1 MSTTTITISSAS
13 NLDKVDI
20 MPIVSPQ
27 SDTSSATLL
36 NVYVVTSEN
45 SSSTAILE
53 TPLVFKDAVGT
64 LLTKFTLSN
73 ALLQIGKFTY
83 VGLRYLYSNGKSISS
98 NILGITLQNVPTT
111 PVANASTIRSEDG
124 GVSINIGTTHTKVSS
139 TDGYSA
145 ITKMIVYISKVGST
159 STGDF
164 FIKEI
169 DMTGAAD
176 YAAWV
181 SPPTTLLTNAMDYEI
196 AYQLENSIGRSIL
209 SNTFIFSPKDTPS
222 QIANLLVYSLL
233 TDQTRQ
239 TITPADVRGDI
250 VLYFD
255 KPDDYN
261 NLITNLRPVTKYE
274 IIEQE
279 YALNNATPPA
289 YVASGSSTV
298 YPLTVPAHSINVNSG
313 AAFELATKATI
324 NLADYYY
331 KYVIPGSASRLGKT
345 YKYTVSGYNLN
356 GAGPISAISSL
367 ITSFKNPD
375 LQAFTLNHN
384 NTTSNQTGSDIT
396 VYDGKMKINIAS
408 IASAN
413 GGTDLKTITEI
424 PGQTVLSTPEINAGV
439 KLSQYNKYALYLKV
453 ALDSSPATFI
463 IDQSVNAYQDY
474 TTSATVDAVT
484 GRYIYTMLNSYTIDF
499 DTEQNSGAAL
509 NTKMDNGLKYRF
521 TLYRRS
527 KNLQTTTDSAVFYSS
542 SENVI
547 VRTKFQSPSYPSK
560 LQAYSY
566 NDNITP
572 VKTAGGASALRL
584 VFNQLATAD
593 FNGMNVFGVNNLTY
607 YAHQNSLPI
616 EGLELAHDS
625 TISGEREFIVPAALG
640 TGQNLYIR
648 AKINNTEINTIISA
662 QESSPFVTETSSDY
676 PIAVTG
682 LTIENTSATEIKVSW
697 AKQINNTASLKG
709 HSSVNIQNTVYYIKD
724 AVGATFSSATPVGF
738 SAANQYVAITGLDT
752 GASYK
757 IFVVAEAKYTK
768 AKLTTESGERFSNA
782 IISANYVTLS
792 TVVCG
797 TPTAPTNIEAFAG
810 DARVTFNYDPPSALN
825 GVPANALT
833 YNFFAN
839 KEATSFP
846 NYSTSPNV
854 LQDIL
859 QSTTSSD
866 TILLTKAFS
875 TKALSNNKTNAV
887 DILND
892 TEYSYMINTTSVV
905 GGNTLLSTSN
915 VKSVDQTVNA
925 LTVPTSLTLVSSPI
939 VPQRT
944 IVGVS
949 SITGIFFPSSG
960 IPSAVIDTT
969 SGDSTITVIVDK
981 ITSSPPGDLV
991 ITIEDSDAF
1000 DKTPLIIAAFDTR
1013 KARSGGSGG
1022 LFLLET
1028 AASNGTVLN
1037 IDNGSFL
1044 TYIFRKAVINGVTKY
1059 YIDFTNLVNGQVL
1072 KVTARYCNFIS
1083 PYDVFS
1089 TETIKNAAAE
1099 APPTTVQT
1107 PSFSVDSGTIVTSW
1121 TAPTNSGGAG
1131 ISGNLSLQYEVTLK
1145 SSVDAI
1151 LQTFST
1157 SSTTYTFTG
1166 LTNGTDYKVTI
1177 AGFYMKANGTKV
1189 LSSAAAQANAATP
1202 NLIRPNPAPVGSTFI
1217 GTVSSGTIT
1226 VAITTAASLE
1236 QNLYPLSNIKV
1247 YTRIT
1252 GSTAETAVSTFTGPL
1267 TGSSA
1272 LAQVVISSLFNGKS
1286 YDVIVRH
1293 TCSTTYS
1300 QNPPDIIKSFSP
1312 YGQPVIISSTDIAGS
1327 AGKGKRVVVN
1337 LNGSGPISNILGLV
1351 KASASNTIVLQNL
1364 STATTNL
1371 PTITIG
1377 GTEGVG
1383 VAALQ
1388 TATFDMVFN
1397 ALSGSINDT
1406 LLVVVTALGS
1416 DTFVAPATG
1425 SFFA

>member
-1 MSTTTITISSAS
+1 MVTTISISSAS
-13 NLDKVDI
+13 NLDNI
-20 MPIVSPQ
+20 EITPTVSSA

-36 NVYVVTSEN
+36 SVYVVTSEN

-53 TPLVFKDAVGT
+53 TPLVFKDASGT
-64 LLTKFTLSN
+64 QLIKFTLSN
-73 ALLQIGKFTY
+73 TLLQIGKFTY
-83 VGLRYLYSNGKSISS
+83 VGLRYLFSNGVSISS
-98 NILGITLQNVPTT
+98 NILGITRQNVPTK
-111 PVANASTIRSEDG
+111 PEANNSTIRSEDA
-124 GVSINIGTTHTKVSS
+124 GVSINIGTTHTKASS

-145 ITKMIVYISKVGST
+145 IIKMIVYISKVGST
-159 STGDF
+159 QVSDF
-164 FIKEI
+164 VIREI
-169 DMTGAAD
+169 DMAGATD
-176 YAAWV
+176 YSAWF
-181 SPPTTLLTNAMDYEI
+181 SPTAVLVNAVEYEI
-196 AYQLENSIGRSIL
+196 AYQLENAIGRSEL
-209 SNTFIFSPKDTPS
+209 SNTYIFSPKDTPS
-222 QIANLLVYSLL
+222 QISNLLVYSLL

-239 TITPADVRGDI
+239 AITPADVRGDI

-255 KPDDYN
+255 KPNDYN
-261 NLITNLRPVTKYE
+261 NLIGNLRPVTKYE

-279 YALNNATPPA
+279 Y
-289 YVASGSSTV
+289 VEASGSYNASGLPTV
-298 YPLTVPAHSINVNSG
+298 YQLTVPAHAINTNSG
-313 AAFELATKATI
+313 AAFELGSSVTI
-324 NLADYYY
+324 SNVPYLY
-331 KYVIPGSASRLGKT
+331 KYVIPGSALRLGKT

-356 GAGPISAISSL
+356 GAGPISTISSL

-375 LQAFTLNHN
+375 LQVFTLTHN

-413 GGTDLKTITEI
+413 GGTDLKTIEDI
-424 PGQTVLSTPEINAGV
+424 PNQSGSAAVS
-439 KLSQYNKYALYLKV
+439 KYNKYALFLKV
-453 ALDSSPATFI
+453 ALDSTPNNFI
-463 IDQSVNAYQDY
+463 ISQVVYAYQDY
-474 TTSATVDAVT
+474 TKSALVDAVT
-484 GRYIYTMLNSYTIDF
+484 GSYTYTMLNSYTIDF
-499 DTEQNSGAAL
+499 ETENL
-509 NTKMDNGLKYRF
+509 NTSMDNGSKYRF

-527 KNLQTTTDSAVFYSS
+527 KNLQTTSDTDVFYSS

-547 VRTKFQSPSYPSK
+547 ARTKFQSPSYPSK
-560 LQAYSY
+560 LQAYAY

-584 VFNQLATAD
+584 VFNQLETAD
-593 FNGMNVFGVNNLTY
+593 FKGMNVFGVNNLTY

-625 TISGEREFIVPAALG
+625 AISGEREFIVPAALG

-648 AKINNTEINTIISA
+648 AKIYNPEITTIISA
-662 QESSPFVTETSSDY
+662 QESSPFVTETASDY
-676 PIAVTG
+676 PVAVTG

-709 HSSVNIQNTVYYIKD
+709 HSSSNVQNTVYYIKD
-724 AVGATFSSATPVGF
+724 APEAAFQNAGLVLHSATAT
-738 SAANQYVAITGLDT
+738 SQYVTISNLETGS
-752 GASYK
+752 SYK

-768 AKLTTESGERFSNA
+768 AKLTTEAGSRFSST
-782 IISANYVTLS
+782 IISANYVALS

-797 TPTAPTNIEAFAG
+797 TPSKPTNIEVFAS
-810 DARVTFNYDPPSALN
+810 DARVTFNYDPPTSLN
-825 GVPANALT
+825 GVPSNALT

-839 KEATSFP
+839 KEATDFP
-846 NYSTSPNV
+846 YYSTNPNV

-859 QSTTSSD
+859 LFTSSSD
-866 TILLTKAFS
+866 TILLTKAFP
-875 TKALSNNKTNAV
+875 TKASSNNKNNAV

-892 TEYSYMINTTSVV
+892 NEYNYTINTTSVV
-905 GGNTLLSTSN
+905 GGNTLLSISN
-915 VKSVDQTVNA
+915 VKSFDQTVNGA
-925 LTVPTSLTLVSSPI
+925 TVPTSLTLVSSPT

-949 SITGIFFPSSG
+949 SPTGTFFPSSG
-960 IPSAVIDTT
+960 IPSPVIDTT

-981 ITSSPPGDLV
+981 IISFPPGDLV
-991 ITIEDSDAF
+991 ITIEDSDAV
-1000 DKTPLIIAAFDTR
+1000 DKNDDIIASFDTR

-1028 AASNGTVLN
+1028 AFGNNSVSN
-1037 IDNGSFL
+1037 IDSGSFS
-1044 TYIFRKAVINGVTKY
+1044 TYNFRKAVINGVTKY

-1072 KVTARYCNFIS
+1072 KVTARFCNFNS

-1089 TETIKNAAAE
+1089 TETTKNAAPE
-1099 APPTTVQT
+1099 APPTKVQT

-1131 ISGNLSLQYEVTLK
+1131 ISGNLPLQYEVILK
-1145 SSVDAI
+1145 SSADAI
-1151 LQTFST
+1151 LQTVST

-1177 AGFYMKANGTKV
+1177 AGFYIKANGTKV
-1189 LSSAAAQANAATP
+1189 LSSAAAHANAATG
-1202 NLIRPNPAPVGSTFI
+1202 NLIRPNQAPVGSTFV
-1217 GTVSSGTIT
+1217 GTVISGSIT
-1226 VAITTAASLE
+1226 VNITTALSQE
-1236 QNLYPLSNIKV
+1236 QTLYPLSKIDV
-1247 YTRIT
+1247 FYRVT
-1252 GSTAETAVSTFTGPL
+1252 GSTTETHVIAIAGTQS
-1267 TGSSA
+1267 GSSA
-1272 LAQVVISSLFNGKS
+1272 LTPVVISSLLNGKS

-1300 QNPPDIIKSFSP
+1300 QNPPDIIKSFTP
-1312 YGQPVIISSTDIAGS
+1312 YGQPVIISSTDPGGS
-1327 AGKGKRVVVN
+1327 AGKGRRVVVN

-1351 KASASNTIVLQNL
+1351 KAAASNTIVLQNL

-1371 PTITIG
+1371 PNITMSGI
-1377 GTEGVG
+1377 EGSG

-1397 ALSGSINDT
+1397 ALSAPINDT

-1416 DTFVAPATG
+1416 DTFVAPANG
-1425 SFFA
+1425 FFA

>member
-1 MSTTTITISSAS
+1 MVTTIIIASES
-13 NLDKVDI
+13 NLDNIEITPTVLADN
-20 MPIVSPQ
+20 
-27 SDTSSATLL
+27 DTSSATLL

-111 PVANASTIRSEDG
+111 PVANISTIRSEDG

-145 ITKMIVYISKVGST
+145 ITKMIVYISKVGSIQV
-159 STGDF
+159 SDF
-164 FIKEI
+164 VIREI
-169 DMTGAAD
+169 DMTGVAD

-181 SPPTTLLTNAMDYEI
+181 SPPTTVLINAVEYEI

-222 QIANLLVYSLL
+222 QISNLLVYSLL

-239 TITPADVRGDI
+239 SITPADVRGDI
-250 VLYFD
+250 VLYFN
-255 KPDDYN
+255 KPDDYD

-279 YALNNATPPA
+279 YALNNASTPV

-298 YPLTVPAHSINVNSG
+298 YPLTVPAHTINSNSG
-313 AAFELATKATI
+313 AAFELGSSVTI
-324 NLADYYY
+324 NSVSYLY

-345 YKYTVSGYNLN
+345 YRYTVSGYNVN
-356 GAGPISAISSL
+356 GNGPISAISSS

-375 LQAFTLNHN
+375 LQLFTLTHN
-384 NTTSNQTGSDIT
+384 NTTSDQTGSDIT

-413 GGTDLKTITEI
+413 GGTDLKTIIDI
-424 PGQTVLSTPEINAGV
+424 PNQTGTAATS
-439 KLSQYNKYALYLKV
+439 KYNEYALYLKV

-463 IDQSVNAYQDY
+463 IDQEVKAYQDY
-474 TTSATVDAVT
+474 TKSALPDAVT
-484 GRYIYTMLNSYTIDF
+484 SSYIYTMLNSYTIDF
-499 DTEQNSGAAL
+499 ETELSSSTAL
-509 NTKMDNGLKYRF
+509 NTLMTNGYKYRF

-527 KNLQTTTDSAVFYSS
+527 KNLQPTTDSAIFYSS

-572 VKTAGGASALRL
+572 VKTTGGASALRL

-625 TISGEREFIVPAALG
+625 TIVGEREFIVPAALG

-662 QESSPFVTETSSDY
+662 QESSPFVTETASDY
-676 PIAVTG
+676 PVAVTG

-697 AKQINNTASLKG
+697 AKQTNNTASLKG

-724 AVGATFSSATPVGF
+724 APGESFTIVVPVGF
-738 SAANQYVAITGLDT
+738 SAANQNVTITGLDT

-768 AKLTTESGERFSNA
+768 AKLTTEFGDRFSNA

-810 DARVTFNYDPPSALN
+810 DARVTFNYDPPFTLN

-846 NYSTSPNV
+846 YYSTNPNV

-859 QSTTSSD
+859 LFTSSSD

-875 TKALSNNKTNAV
+875 TKALSNNKINAV
-887 DILND
+887 DISND
-892 TEYSYMINTTSVV
+892 TEHSYMINTTSVV

-915 VKSVDQTVNA
+915 VKSVDQTVNGA
-925 LTVPTSLTLVSSPI
+925 SVPTSLTLVSSPI

-949 SITGIFFPSSG
+949 STTGIFFPSSG

-981 ITSSPPGDLV
+981 IISSPPGDLV

-1000 DKTPLIIAAFDTR
+1000 DKTASIIAAFDTR
-1013 KARSGGSGG
+1013 KARFGGSGG

-1028 AASNGTVLN
+1028 AATATPNTVSN
-1037 IDNGSFL
+1037 IDSASFVK
-1044 TYIFRKAVINGVTKY
+1044 YNFRKAVINGVTKY

-1131 ISGNLSLQYEVTLK
+1131 ISGNLSLQYEVILK
-1145 SSVDAI
+1145 SSADAI

-1157 SSTTYTFTG
+1157 SLTTYTFNG

-1189 LSSAAAQANAATP
+1189 LSSAVAQANTASG
-1202 NLIRPNPAPVGSTFI
+1202 NLIRPNPAPVGSTFV
-1217 GTVSSGTIT
+1217 GNVSPGSIS
-1226 VAITTAASLE
+1226 VNITTALSLE
-1236 QNLYPLSNIKV
+1236 QTLYPLSKIEV
-1247 YTRIT
+1247 FYRVA
-1252 GSTAETAVSTFTGPL
+1252 GSSTEVSSGIFNGPL
-1267 TGSSA
+1267 LGSFA
-1272 LAQVVISSLFNGKS
+1272 LAQHIINSLLNGKS

-1300 QNPPDIIKSFSP
+1300 QNPPDIIKSFTP
-1312 YGQPVIISSTDIAGS
+1312 YGQPVILSSNDITGT
-1327 AGKGKRVVVN
+1327 AGKSKRVVVN

-1351 KASASNTIVLQNL
+1351 KAAASNTIVLQNL

-1371 PTITIG
+1371 PTITMSG
-1377 GTEGVG
+1377 SEGAG

-1397 ALSGSINDT
+1397 ALSASINDT

-1416 DTFVAPATG
+1416 DTFVTPLNG
-1425 SFFA
+1425 FFA

>member
-27 SDTSSATLL
+27 SDTSSATVL

-53 TPLVFKDAVGT
+53 TPLVFKDTAGT

-73 ALLQIGKFTY
+73 TLLQIGKFTY

-111 PVANASTIRSEDG
+111 PVANISTIRSEDG

-145 ITKMIVYISKVGST
+145 ITKMIVYISKVGSIL
-159 STGDF
+159 TGDF
-164 FIKEI
+164 FIREI

-181 SPPTTLLTNAMDYEI
+181 SPPTTVLINAMDYEI

-222 QIANLLVYSLL
+222 QISNLLVYSLL

-239 TITPADVRGDI
+239 AITPADVRGDI

-255 KPDDYN
+255 KPNDYN
-261 NLITNLRPVTKYE
+261 TLITNLRPVTKYE

-279 YALNNATPPA
+279 YALNNASIPPV

-298 YPLTVPAHSINVNSG
+298 YPLTVPAHIINVNSG
-313 AAFELATKATI
+313 AAFELAEKATI
-324 NLADYYY
+324 NSADYYY

-356 GAGPISAISSL
+356 GAGPISTISSL

-384 NTTSNQTGSDIT
+384 NTTSDQTGSNIT

-413 GGTDLKTITEI
+413 GGTDLKTIIDI
-424 PGQTVLSTPEINAGV
+424 PNQTGTAATS
-439 KLSQYNKYALYLKV
+439 KYNKYALYLKV

-463 IDQSVNAYQDY
+463 INQEVNAYQDY
-474 TTSATVDAVT
+474 TKSAAVDAVT
-484 GRYIYTMLNSYTIDF
+484 SSYIYTMLNSYTIDF
-499 DTEQNSGAAL
+499 ETELSTSTAAL
-509 NTKMDNGLKYRF
+509 NTLMTNGYKYRF

-527 KNLQTTTDSAVFYSS
+527 KNLQPTIDSAIFYSS

-572 VKTAGGASALRL
+572 VKTTGGASALRL
-584 VFNQLATAD
+584 VFNQLSTAD

-625 TISGEREFIVPAALG
+625 TIVGEREFIVPAALG

-662 QESSPFVTETSSDY
+662 QESSPFVTETASDY
-676 PIAVTG
+676 PVAVTG
-682 LTIENTSATEIKVSW
+682 LTIENTSATDIKVSW
-697 AKQINNTASLKG
+697 AKQTNNTASLKG

-724 AVGATFSSATPVGF
+724 AVGESFAIGVPVVF
-738 SAANQYVAITGLDT
+738 SAANQYVTITGLDT

-768 AKLTTESGERFSNA
+768 AKLTTESAGDRFLNA

-810 DARVTFNYDPPSALN
+810 DARVTFNYDPPLTLN

-915 VKSVDQTVNA
+915 VKSVNQTVNA

-944 IVGVS
+944 IVGGS
-949 SITGIFFPSSG
+949 STTGIFFPSSG

-981 ITSSPPGDLV
+981 IISSPPGDLV

-1000 DKTPLIIAAFDTR
+1000 DKTASIIAAFDTR

-1028 AASNGTVLN
+1028 AAAANTVSN
-1037 IDNGSFL
+1037 IDAGSFVK
-1044 TYIFRKAVINGVTKY
+1044 YNFRKAVINGVTKY

-1189 LSSAAAQANAATP
+1189 LSSAAAQANAASG
-1202 NLIRPNPAPVGSTFI
+1202 NLIRPNQAPVGSTFV
-1217 GTVSSGTIT
+1217 GTVGSGSIT
-1226 VAITTAASLE
+1226 VNITTALSQE
-1236 QNLYPLSNIKV
+1236 QTLYPLSKIEV
-1247 YTRIT
+1247 YTRVT
-1252 GSTAETAVSTFTGPL
+1252 GLAAENSVISVNGAQS
-1267 TGSSA
+1267 GSSA
-1272 LAQVVISSLFNGKS
+1272 LTQVTINSLLNGKS

-1293 TCSTTYS
+1293 TCSSTYS

-1312 YGQPVIISSTDIAGS
+1312 YGQPVINSSTDIAGS
-1327 AGKGKRVVVN
+1327 AGKGRRVVVN

-1377 GTEGVG
+1377 GSEGPT

-1388 TATFDMVFN
+1388 TATFDMAFN

-1416 DTFVAPATG
+1416 DTFVAPSSG
-1425 SFFA
+1425 GFFA